1 MIEQITTLVD
11 QYAAWIRDRTS
22 LRKINGDWVEITT
35 PYLDRHNDCLQI
47 YARKQNDSFL
57 LTDDGEILEDLTLS
71 GCSFDSPK
79 RQKLLSVALAGF
91 GIKNEDGRLEV
102 TATKDNFPQR
112 KHSLVQSMLAVNDL
126 FCLSG
131 SHVASLF
138 YEDVTNWLDL
148 NDVRYSPNVAFA
160 GKGGLI
166 HHYDFLIPRSKSY
179 PERLLKAISRPNRD
193 AAVNFAF
200 SWVDTRET
208 RPDNSQALAFLN
220 DQERKISGE
229 VIDTLRSYHIEPI
242 GWSDREK
249 VRDAL
254 LN

>member
-1 MIEQITTLVD
+1 MIEQIVTLVD
-11 QYAAWIRDRTS
+11 QYAAWIRDRSS

-47 YARKQNDSFL
+47 YARKQEDGFL

-131 SHVASLF
+131 SLC
-138 YEDVTNWLDL
+138 W
-148 NDVRYSPNVAFA
+148 
-160 GKGGLI
+160 
-166 HHYDFLIPRSKSY
+166 
-179 PERLLKAISRPNRD
+179 
-193 AAVNFAF
+193 
-200 SWVDTRET
+200 
-208 RPDNSQALAFLN
+208 
-220 DQERKISGE
+220 
-229 VIDTLRSYHIEPI
+229 
-242 GWSDREK
+242 
-249 VRDAL
+249 
-254 LN
+254 